1 MGFYS
6 FKCKKCSK
14 SLLHPNKPINQ
25 WMAETSMVYVDSS
38 VFEGRYD
45 CYGTV
50 HGDEESREV
59 KWHPETYASVAASL
73 YHTAC

>member
-6 FKCKKCSK
+6 FKCKTCDK

-45 CYGTV
+45 C
-50 HGDEESREV
+50 
-59 KWHPETYASVAASL
+59 
-73 YHTAC
+73 